1 MDFSLNEE
9 QQLLKD
15 SVDRFVRENYELS
28 QRRELVD
35 SKDGFSL
42 DHWAT
47 MAELGWLGATL
58 PEEYGGIGGGPV
70 EAMVLMEGFGRGL
83 VVEPY
88 YATAV
93 MGGNLILQ
101 GGSDEQKTALLPDLA
116 EGKLMLA
123 FGYAERQS
131 RYDLFDVESTAKKS
145 GSGYILNGHKGVV
158 IHGGTADKIIVSART
173 GGATRDKDGITLF
186 IVDAGAN
193 GVSIRDYQTI
203 DGLRAAEV
211 GLENVEVGGDAVLGE
226 VDDGLALMN
235 DIARR
240 SMAALSAEAV
250 GIMDTMQTL
259 TNDYLQTREQ
269 FGRPIGKFQV
279 LQHRMVDILIGC
291 EESRSSMLVATLR
304 LDDEDEARREKA
316 VSAAKV
322 KIGQSGK
329 FIGENAIQ
337 LHGGMGMTDEMQIG
351 HYFKRLAMIDVMFGD
366 HNYHL
371 KRYVTL

>member
-28 QRRELVD
+28 QRRELVA
-35 SKDGFSL
+35 SKDGFSR

-145 GSGYILNGHKGVV
+145 GSGYILNGQKGVV
-158 IHGGTADKIIVSART
+158 IHGGTADKIIVSTRT

-186 IVDAGAN
+186 IVDADAN
-193 GVSIRDYQTI
+193 GVSVRDYQTI

-226 VDDGLALMN
+226 VDGGLALMN
-235 DIARR
+235 DVARR

-304 LDDEDEARREKA
+304 LDDEDETRREKA

-329 FIGENAIQ
+329 FIGENSIQ

>member
-15 SVDRFVRENYELS
+15 SVDRFVRENYDLS
-28 QRRELVD
+28 QRRDLVD
-35 SKDGFSL
+35 SKDGFSR

-47 MAELGWLGATL
+47 MAELGWLGAAL

-101 GGSDEQKTALLPDLA
+101 GGSDEQKSALLPDLA

-158 IHGGTADKIIVSART
+158 IHGGTAHKIIVSART
-173 GGATRDKDGITLF
+173 GGAARDTDGITLF

-211 GLENVEVGGDAVLGE
+211 ALDNVEVGGDAVLGA
-226 VDDGLALMN
+226 VDGGLALMN
-235 DIARR
+235 DVARR

>member
-28 QRRELVD
+28 QRRELVA
-35 SKDGFSL
+35 SKDGFSR

-47 MAELGWLGATL
+47 MAELGWLGAAL

-173 GGATRDKDGITLF
+173 GGGARDKDGITLF
-186 IVDAGAN
+186 IVDAKAN

-226 VDDGLALMN
+226 VDGGLALMN
-235 DIARR
+235 DVARR

-304 LDDEDEARREKA
+304 LDDEDETRREKA

-322 KIGQSGK
+322 KIGQSGQ

-366 HNYHL
+366 HSFHL

>member
-15 SVDRFVRENYELS
+15 SVDRFVRENYELN
-28 QRRELVD
+28 QRRELVA
-35 SKDGFSL
+35 SKDGFSR

-93 MGGNLILQ
+93 MGGNLILE
-101 GGSDEQKTALLPDLA
+101 GGSDEQKTALLPDMA
-116 EGKLMLA
+116 EGKLMLS

-131 RYDLFDVESTAKKS
+131 RYDLFDVETAAKKS

-158 IHGGTADKIIVSART
+158 IHGGSADKIIVSART

-186 IVDAGAN
+186 IVDAKAQ
-193 GVSIRDYQTI
+193 GVTVRDYQTI

-211 GLENVEVGGDAVLGE
+211 SLENVEVGANAVLGE
-226 VDDGLALMN
+226 VDGGLALMN
-235 DIARR
+235 DVARR

-259 TNDYLQTREQ
+259 TNEYLQTREQ

-304 LDDEDEARREKA
+304 LDDEDEVRREKA

-322 KIGQSGK
+322 KIGQSGQ
-329 FIGENAIQ
+329 FIGENSIQ

-366 HNYHL
+366 HSYHL